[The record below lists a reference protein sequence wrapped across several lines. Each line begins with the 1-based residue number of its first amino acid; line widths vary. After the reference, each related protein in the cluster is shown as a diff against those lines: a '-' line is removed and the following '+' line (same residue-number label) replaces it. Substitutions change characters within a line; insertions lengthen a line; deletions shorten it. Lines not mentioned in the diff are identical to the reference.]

1 MFTRSR
7 KSRFRNRLDDDKT
20 RRGFDPSR
28 LPSADEYFSELFGH
42 IRFNGSGWALVRC
55 CFHSPDR
62 NPSLSVHRD
71 GGFVCHACGAKGGS
85 LIDFEMLRLGTD
97 FKTAVRDLGAW
108 R

>member
-1 MFTRSR
+1 MFTRSH
-7 KSRFRNRLDDDKT
+7 KKWFGDRLSDDKL
-20 RRGFDPSR
+20 RRGFDRSR
-28 LPSADEYFSELFGH
+28 LPTGDEYFLELFGH

-85 LIDFEMLRLGTD
+85 LIDFEMLRSGTD
-97 FKTAVRDLGAW
+97 FKTAARDLGAW